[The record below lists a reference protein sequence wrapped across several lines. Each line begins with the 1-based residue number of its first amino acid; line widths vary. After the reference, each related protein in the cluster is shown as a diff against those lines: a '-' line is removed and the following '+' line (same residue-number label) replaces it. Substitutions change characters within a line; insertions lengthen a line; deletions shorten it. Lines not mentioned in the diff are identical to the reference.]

1 MKSKLITL
9 DKVLGETE
17 QLNIED
23 KEYLLDI
30 LSKRLIEE
38 KRVEI
43 SRRVIEAEKVYK
55 DGKVKKGK
63 LDDLWKDLND

>member
-38 KRVEI
+38 KRYPLQI
-43 SRRVIEAEKVYK
+43 K
-55 DGKVKKGK
+55 
-63 LDDLWKDLND
+63 W